1 MFVIKLNIFLS
12 NTGNE
17 NESEKKIVKIL
28 SLNFQFFQTFR
39 GKFRQGWRVVA
50 SETSKIVMYAIFAN
64 FWWNALLVPI
74 CSCTTLKHVKIYPI
88 KLAYQGTNFTLF
100 HAHPHTLQF
109 SLGNFQTLK
118 DQSYPKFTQKLEDFD
133 IA

>member
-1 MFVIKLNIFLS
+1 MKV
-12 NTGNE
+12 
-17 NESEKKIVKIL
+17 KKK
-28 SLNFQFFQTFR
+28 SSKQNQQNQTKNCFNFQFLQTFR

-50 SETSKIVMYAIFAN
+50 SETSEIVIYTKFAN
-64 FWWNALLVPI
+64 FWCMALLVPI

-100 HAHPHTLQF
+100 HAHPHTLEF
-109 SLGNFQTLK
+109 SFGHFQTPKEQGYL
-118 DQSYPKFTQKLEDFD
+118 KFTQKFEDLD